1 MNHDTVI
8 SKQMSWIIVLNCKL
22 QNVLHFFSFVRCIF
36 KTAIRQQKYLGKK
49 ITLSSEYESRPAM
62 FSKTLYITDI
72 HVLKLKINIII
83 LIIIK
88 LEKFCSVLSLIENNS
103 SSLQHEI
110 WWIIYYTNSWKRV
123 PLNKAKESKIK
134 LATLPIWLLLVEQ

>member
-88 LEKFCSVLSLIENNS
+88 LEKLCSVLSLIENNS

-110 WWIIYYTNSWKRV
+110 WWFWSFTTQTLENGFLWMKQKR
-123 PLNKAKESKIK
+123 AKSS
-134 LATLPIWLLLVEQ
+134 